1 MLTKHKKYKNA
12 FTTQMKFFKK
22 LKNKSKAL
30 KTEIIAIYLSM
41 RDSRTPVWAKIMI
54 ILTISYAFSPIDLIP
69 DFIPILGYLD
79 DLIILPLMITA
90 SIKLIPKEVLSE
102 CRLKAKVSMDV
113 NKKLGIFAAII
124 ILLLWSGVIV
134 FVLFKLI

>member
-1 MLTKHKKYKNA
+1 
-12 FTTQMKFFKK
+12 MKFLKK

-69 DFIPILGYLD
+69 DFIPIL
-79 DLIILPLMITA
+79 
-90 SIKLIPKEVLSE
+90 
-102 CRLKAKVSMDV
+102 
-113 NKKLGIFAAII
+113 AI
-124 ILLLWSGVIV
+124 
-134 FVLFKLI
+134 

>member
-1 MLTKHKKYKNA
+1 
-12 FTTQMKFFKK
+12 MKFFKK

-41 RDSRTPVWAKIMI
+41 RDNRTPVWAKIMI
-54 ILTISYAFSPIDLIP
+54 ILTISYAFSPIDVIP

-90 SIKLIPKEVLSE
+90 TIKLIPKEVLAE
-102 CRLKAKVSMDV
+102 CRIKAKESMNV
-113 NKKLGIFAAII
+113 NKKWGIFAAII
-124 ILLLWSGVIV
+124 IILLWGGFIAFILS
-134 FVLFKLI
+134 KLI